1 MVKLTN
7 LIVMLLWY
15 FLCFCCCSLFF
26 PSVWIKKKKKRK
38 KQKQEKVE
46 KCMEMHG
53 KASLFSALPIFNHIC
68 IKNNST
74 DTDKSYSAFRVEKP
88 NRIWFTIHSA
98 SLTDGEMSRLT
109 VKTRGLGLACN
120 QTPLQN
126 EKNAEITNSLSS
138 TTSFT
143 NFIAMLIDR

>member
-1 MVKLTN
+1 
-7 LIVMLLWY
+7 
-15 FLCFCCCSLFF
+15 
-26 PSVWIKKKKKRK
+26 
-38 KQKQEKVE
+38 
-46 KCMEMHG
+46 MEMHG

>member
-1 MVKLTN
+1 MVELTN

-15 FLCFCCCSLFF
+15 FLCFVLLLLFVF
-26 PSVWIKKKKKRK
+26 SKWIKKKEREK

-68 IKNNST
+68 IRNNST

-88 NRIWFTIHSA
+88 NRIWFTTHSA
-98 SLTDGEMSRLT
+98 SLVDGEMSCLT
-109 VKTRGLGLACN
+109 VKTHGLGLVCN
-120 QTPLQN
+120 HTSLQN
-126 EKNAEITNSLSS
+126 
-138 TTSFT
+138 
-143 NFIAMLIDR
+143 